1 MKHPRFVLGAKQT
14 QSPAAAVVL
23 SFPTP
28 CYPITSPPFC
38 QLSGCVCGI
47 PENESIFSMRVHKAM
62 RDAQQ
67 QQQQQHQK
75 QQQQQEQWQQ
85 DQQDPAHISHCSL
98 RLSPLVREIATQRE
112 KPSNLYIKYVLNGG
126 KKSSSE
132 NNPVKCKQEGFR
144 YYYHKQNF
152 EFFKR
157 IPLFSVYISTLL

>member
-1 MKHPRFVLGAKQT
+1 VWDSRKRKHIFHASA
-14 QSPAAAVVL
+14 QSDARRTAAAAAATA
-23 SFPTP
+23 S
-28 CYPITSPPFC
+28 
-38 QLSGCVCGI
+38 
-47 PENESIFSMRVHKAM
+47 
-62 RDAQQ
+62 
-67 QQQQQHQK
+67 K